1 MNSYKKG
8 EDTATVVVLLLLI
21 LAAVWLWKNNSGAA
35 AHEEKEASQAKVSSV
50 SVRMDRQATM
60 MSDQSQVV
68 FTKDSPLSR
77 K

>member
-21 LAAVWLWKNNSGAA
+21 LAAVWLWKNNSASVP
-35 AHEEKEASQAKVSSV
+35 HEESATSKANASSV
-50 SVRMDRQATM
+50 SIKMDRQSTAMNEQTHTI
-60 MSDQSQVV
+60 
-68 FTKDSPLSR
+68 FTKESYLS

>member
-21 LAAVWLWKNNSGAA
+21 LGVVWLWKSNTGSVV
-35 AHEEKEASQAKVSSV
+35 HEEKIANKANVSSI
-50 SVRMDRQATM
+50 SVRMDRQTTVM
-60 MSDQSQVV
+60 NDQSHAVII
-68 FTKDSPLSR
+68 KDSQLT

>member
-21 LAAVWLWKNNSGAA
+21 LATVWLWKNNSGAVV
-35 AHEEKEASQAKVSSV
+35 HEEKAASQAKVSSV
-50 SVRMDRQATM
+50 SVRMDKQSTVM
-60 MSDQSQVV
+60 NDQSHAV
-68 FTKDSPLSR
+68 FTKESHFGS

>member
-21 LAAVWLWKNNSGAA
+21 LAAVWLWKNNSGV
-35 AHEEKEASQAKVSSV
+35 AHEEKNANQANVSAV
-50 SVRMDRQATM
+50 SVRLDSQNTVMN
-60 MSDQSQVV
+60 DQTRVI
-68 FTKDSPLSR
+68 FAKDSNST

>member
-21 LAAVWLWKNNSGAA
+21 LAAVWLWKNNSGAV
-35 AHEEKEASQAKVSSV
+35 AHEEKDANQSKVSSV
-50 SVRMDRQATM
+50 TVRMDRQSTVL
-60 MSDQSQVV
+60 SDQSHAV
-68 FTKDSPLSR
+68 FTKDSHLSG

>member
-21 LAAVWLWKNNSGAA
+21 LSVVWLWKSNTGSVV
-35 AHEEKEASQAKVSSV
+35 HEEKIANKANVSSI
-50 SVRMDRQATM
+50 SVRMDRQTTVM
-60 MSDQSQVV
+60 NDQSHAVII
-68 FTKDSPLSR
+68 KDSQLT